1 MIGGWEAKDK
11 RTRLEGFQKGEGGG
25 EGGGARGEGCF
36 AGFRVVVRRC
46 VAMAWDDGMWIGWM
60 VDGGWWMVGER

>member
-25 EGGGARGEGCF
+25 GARGEGLVSLGSGCCE
-36 AGFRVVVRRC
+36 ALRC
-46 VAMAWDDGMWIGWM
+46 DG
-60 VDGGWWMVGER
+60 VG

>member
-25 EGGGARGEGCF
+25 GGRRGEGRGVGF
-36 AGFRVVVRRC
+36 AGFRVL
-46 VAMAWDDGMWIGWM
+46 
-60 VDGGWWMVGER
+60 

>member
-25 EGGGARGEGCF
+25 EGGGARGEGLVSLRSGCCE
-36 AGFRVVVRRC
+36 ALRC
-46 VAMAWDDGMWIGWM
+46 DG
-60 VDGGWWMVGER
+60 VG

>member
-25 EGGGARGEGCF
+25 GRGGRRGEGRGVGF
-36 AGFRVVVRRC
+36 AGFRVL
-46 VAMAWDDGMWIGWM
+46 
-60 VDGGWWMVGER
+60 